1 MYIFFAFSHCPLMG
15 TVGAD
20 KGENKV
26 DIKYPDITVEFTGAD
41 GNAFNL
47 LALVRRALLD
57 HGVEGVRGAISVPE
71 KNRDRVRRWPCQTV
85 KRFDRLT
92 PWGPLRRWYYRRG
105 ALVWGS
111 HLSTHILRI
120 CD

>member
-1 MYIFFAFSHCPLMG
+1 M
-15 TVGAD
+15 
-20 KGENKV
+20 

-41 GNAFNL
+41 GNAFIHFNL

-92 PWGPLRRWYYRRG
+92 AMGTPEPYGHLYRRG
-105 ALVWGS
+105 ALVGGS
-111 HLSTHILRI
+111 HLSTHTILKGRSVTENL
-120 CD
+120 